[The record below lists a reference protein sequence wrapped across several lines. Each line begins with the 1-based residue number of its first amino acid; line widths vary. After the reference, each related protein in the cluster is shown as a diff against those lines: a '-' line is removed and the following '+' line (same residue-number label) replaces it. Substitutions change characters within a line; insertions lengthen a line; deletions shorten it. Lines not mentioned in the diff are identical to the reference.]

1 MPRLAV
7 FGSVNVDHAFAV
19 RAFPR
24 PGETVGGD
32 SAYSRRAGGKG
43 ANQACAAARA
53 GVEGVE
59 VHFYGRVG
67 RDDDFSVAELERAGV
82 IAREVARDDALPTGS
97 ACVLCERASGENMI
111 VVCAGA
117 NDAASARFGEGD
129 ESAVLALQGEVPVRA
144 NLDAVRTMRTVNPR
158 CVVVLNYA
166 PATEVSL
173 ELIEEVDC
181 VVVNESEAR
190 AISEAY
196 EILGEP
202 AGASERPARNRAIVY
217 TMGAA
222 GARLVMTRS
231 TTLRDAFVRDGDA
244 SASRYEA
251 RVEAM
256 RFGDDETVIDTVGAG
271 DAFVGAF
278 CAAMA
283 CDATCADA
291 LRLASAAG
299 GLTCLSSGARADVS
313 RASAR
318 ALSIPCVLRG
328 ALKNELVERAPLR
341 ALLLDDA
348 L

>member
-1 MPRLAV
+1 MPRLSV

-19 RAFPR
+19 DAFPR

-32 SAYSRRAGGKG
+32 NAYARLAGGKG

-53 GVEGVE
+53 GVEVE
-59 VHFYGRVG
+59 VHFWGRVG
-67 RDDDFSVAELERAGV
+67 RDDDFSVAQLERAGV
-82 IAREVARDDALPTGS
+82 IAREVMRDDALPTGS

-117 NDAASARFGEGD
+117 NDAARARFREGD
-129 ESAVLALQGEVPVRA
+129 ESAVLALQGEVPVSA
-144 NLDAVRTMRTVNPR
+144 NLDAVRMMRTVNPR

-166 PATEVSL
+166 PATEISL

-196 EILGEP
+196 EILDEP
-202 AGASERPARNRAIVY
+202 TRASDRPQRNRAIVY

-222 GARLVMTRS
+222 GARLVMTRDL
-231 TTLRDAFVRDGDA
+231 TFREAFVRDGDGN
-244 SASRYEA
+244 SQDEA

-283 CDATCADA
+283 SDATCADA

-313 RASAR
+313 RARER
-318 ALSIPCVLRG
+318 ALPIPCVLRG
-328 ALKNELVERAPLR
+328 ALKNENVERAPLR

>member
-1 MPRLAV
+1 M
-7 FGSVNVDHAFAV
+7 

-222 GARLVMTRS
+222 GARLVMTRD
-231 TTLRDAFVRDGDA
+231 LRRCATRL
-244 SASRYEA
+244 SATATRP
-251 RVEAM
+251 RP
-256 RFGDDETVIDTVGAG
+256 DTK
-271 DAFVGAF
+271 
-278 CAAMA
+278 
-283 CDATCADA
+283 
-291 LRLASAAG
+291 
-299 GLTCLSSGARADVS
+299 
-313 RASAR
+313 RASKRCVSATTKPS
-318 ALSIPCVLRG
+318 SIPSVREMRLSVPSAPRWRATRRVRTRCV
-328 ALKNELVERAPLR
+328 
-341 ALLLDDA
+341 
-348 L
+348 

>member
-196 EILGEP
+196 EILDEP
-202 AGASERPARNRAIVY
+202 TRASDRPQRNRAIVY

-222 GARLVMTRS
+222 GARLVMTRDL
-231 TTLRDAFVRDGDA
+231 TFREAFVRDGDGN
-244 SASRYEA
+244 SQDKA